1 MKYQHNIVIQ
11 KGNMSTQVGRDVLAH
26 QNGILYLIKYFGA
39 SIDASFTW
47 VRTEQ
52 GHDYWRR
59 LNFKFGEELR
69 HEDSLQ
75 F

>member
-11 KGNMSTQVGRDVLAH
+11 KGNMSNEVGINILTH
-26 QNGILYLIKYFGA
+26 QNDILYLIKYFGA

-47 VRTEQ
+47 ARTEE

-59 LNFKFGEELR
+59 LHYKFGEELR
-69 HEDSLQ
+69 YDDSL
-75 F
+75 